1 MRNLKLKQIIR
12 SRIQRAFFSELGSS
26 SMRKCGPGF
35 TRPYT
40 DGKKKKK
47 LISKLFFFL
56 ESTTYCNLLFLLIV
70 LKNILYVSVSC
81 LHIYLCTAC
90 MPSAHT
96 DQKRVSAALKLEFQM
111 GESPCGLLKLNP
123 SLLGGDSQ
131 CSQLLS
137 HLFNPVIYLSL
148 FFFGSM
154 WVILLGEMKTSIKK
168 NKKTKKL

>member
-1 MRNLKLKQIIR
+1 MRANLYQSSCIPSPKVGLFIPISQMRNLKLKQIIR

-40 DGKKKKK
+40 DGKKKN

-81 LHIYLCTAC
+81 LHIYLYTAC

-123 SLLGGDSQ
+123 SLLGKG
-131 CSQLLS
+131 
-137 HLFNPVIYLSL
+137 
-148 FFFGSM
+148 
-154 WVILLGEMKTSIKK
+154 
-168 NKKTKKL
+168 